1 MWKAASEREM
11 AIWSRVVARL
21 EENLRHIRWRI
32 IVRKMNHFAKA
43 CWRYA
48 DRLVVD
54 KRIDGGP
61 RLVPPKDWCLPK
73 IGASAVVQDCCIP
86 SPWDDD
92 NWDDVWGPNL
102 TGMHCIGNGASSST
116 HVASPV
122 PPPTPV
128 VRRCI
133 VGWETF

>member
-1 MWKAASEREM
+1 M
-11 AIWSRVVARL
+11 AIWSRL
-21 EENLRHIRWRI
+21 EENLPRIRWRI
-32 IVRKMNHFAKA
+32 IARKMNRFARA

-61 RLVPPKDWCLPK
+61 RLVPPKDWCLPE
-73 IGASAVVQDCCIP
+73 IGASAVVPEWCP
-86 SPWDDD
+86 LSPWDDD
-92 NWDDVWGPNL
+92 NWDDVWGPNM
-102 TGMHCIGNGASSST
+102 TEMPCIGNGASSST
-116 HVASPV
+116 QVVSPF

-128 VRRCI
+128 SRPWI